1 MNPNTI
7 DEHRDYWNSAK
18 NTVEYEQNN
27 FSIFDD
33 PKAKP
38 FLLNCMDTVL
48 RNPDSTIAD
57 LGCGPGH
64 ILQYLSQK
72 CREVVK
78 IDYAENM
85 LREAQKRNPQ
95 LTNITYRVGDLRN
108 LGVWHGMF
116 DTIIATNC
124 ILPGS
129 VTEAENIT
137 REIFKSLKHGGS
149 LVAVMPSME
158 TCIYLARLKL
168 RQLMNTGFS
177 EENAMK
183 KIRTEFEQKK
193 KFDGLF
199 GFMRDDEHNL
209 VQKYFYAD
217 EIEFM
222 LKNAGFTIKTIEKVR
237 YTWEHCKK
245 YGYGYFPNEPE
256 IYDWYVL
263 AEKN

>member
-1 MNPNTI
+1 MNQNTI
-7 DEHRDYWNSAK
+7 DSHRNYWNSTE
-18 NTVEYEQNN
+18 NTERYELNN

-33 PKAKP
+33 PKAKA
-38 FLLNCMDTVL
+38 FLLRRMDIVL
-48 RNPDSTIAD
+48 YDRDSVIAD

-64 ILQYLSQK
+64 ILPYLSQK
-72 CREVVK
+72 AREVIV

-85 LREAQKRNPQ
+85 LCEAQKRNPT

-108 LGVWHGMF
+108 LVPWYGTF

-124 ILPGS
+124 ILPCS
-129 VTEAENIT
+129 VTEAETIT
-137 REIFKSLKHGGS
+137 QEIFKSLKCGGA
-149 LVAVMPSME
+149 LIAVMPSME

-168 RQLMNTGFS
+168 KQFMRAGVV
-177 EENAMK
+177 EESAME
-183 KIRTEFEQKK
+183 KIRKEFEQKK

-209 VQKYFYAD
+209 LQKYFYAD
-217 EIEFM
+217 EIELM
-222 LKNAGFTIKTIEKVR
+222 LGNAGFTIKTIEKVR
-237 YTWEHCKK
+237 YTWEHCRK
-245 YGYGYFPNEPE
+245 YGYGYFPNVPE